1 MENTYRMVAK
11 TFQGLEEV
19 LRDEL
24 IALGAENVETGTRM
38 VSFDGD
44 LELMYKANLCC
55 RTALRILKPIT
66 KFTANDPDELYD
78 FVRDFNWED
87 YMTEKSTFSVDS
99 TVNSADFT
107 HSKFVTYRVKDGI
120 ADHFRDL
127 CGARPS
133 IRLENADVQLNV
145 HIIDNRVTISLDSSG
160 EPLNKRGYRVE
171 QTEAP
176 INEVLA
182 AGIIMLT
189 GWHGETDFA
198 DPMCGS
204 GTFPIEAALIAG
216 NINPGIYRESFAFE
230 KWRDFDS
237 DLFESL
243 YNDDSA
249 ERDITCRILCG
260 DKDPE
265 AVRIAR
271 RNIKAARLE
280 QNISIVCRPMQEWDE
295 NETPGG
301 TLITNPPY
309 GERLRPAD
317 METLYRQLGDTL
329 KFHFQGWNAWI
340 LGYAEEHF
348 SAINLKPS
356 VKYPILNGSL
366 ECSLR
371 EYVLFSG
378 KYNDFR
384 AEGGS
389 VKNTD
394 LQTPQ
399 RRHTHRVSDAEWE
412 EETRAFQKKPFHK
425 SRDQKY
431 SGRRDNDRGFDR
443 RDNGGYDRDNYRRE
457 SYGRRDNGYE
467 RRDNGYERRD
477 NGYERRDN
485 GYGRRDNDRN
495 FERRDNGYSRNNDR
509 NGYSRNDRRD
519 NGYNRNNDRGGYSRN
534 DRREGANGEFRPAG
548 KTFRSNR
555 PERNDAPRQIHDRG
569 PRLGE
574 DATALSNPVYMRS
587 RKPKKD
593 SEAENQ

>member
-1 MENTYRMVAK
+1 MENIYQMVAK

-24 IALGAENVETGTRM
+24 IALGAQNVETGTRM

-55 RTALRILKPIT
+55 RTALRILKPIA
-66 KFTANDPDELYD
+66 KFSASDPDELYD
-78 FVRDFNWED
+78 FVRDFKWED
-87 YMTEKSTFSVDS
+87 YMTAKSTFCVDS
-99 TVNSADFT
+99 TVNGPGFP
-107 HSKFVTYRVKDGI
+107 HSKYVTYRVKDGI

-127 CGARPS
+127 CGQRPS
-133 IRLENADVQLNV
+133 IRLEKADVMLNV
-145 HIIDNRVTISLDSSG
+145 HIADTRITISLDSSG
-160 EPLNKRGYRVE
+160 EPLNRRGYRVE

-230 KWRDFDS
+230 KWPDFDS
-237 DLFESL
+237 DLFESI

-271 RNIKAARLE
+271 KNIKAARLE
-280 QNISIVCRPMQEWDE
+280 SNIDIVCRPMQEWDE
-295 NETPGG
+295 NENPGG
-301 TLITNPPY
+301 ILVSNPPY

-317 METLYRQLGDTL
+317 METLYRQLGETL

-340 LGYAEEHF
+340 LGYKDEHF
-348 SAINLKPS
+348 ASIGLKPS
-356 VKYPILNGSL
+356 AKYPLLNGSL

-371 EYVLFSG
+371 EYVLFDG

-384 AEGGS
+384 ADGGT
-389 VKNTD
+389 VKTRIKEE
-394 LQTPQ
+394 TP
-399 RRHTHRVSDAEWE
+399 RHPQHHKSEREWE
-412 EETRAFQKKPFHK
+412 HETRKYKKNFV
-425 SRDQKY
+425 RTDRTERTEY
-431 SGRRDNDRGFDR
+431 SGYDNDRSFADEESRPRYDHNAGNNR
-443 RDNGGYDRDNYRRE
+443 GGYDR
-457 SYGRRDNGYE
+457 
-467 RRDNGYERRD
+467 
-477 NGYERRDN
+477 
-485 GYGRRDNDRN
+485 NDRKGGYDRKPR
-495 FERRDNGYSRNNDR
+495 FDRDDRKGGYDR
-509 NGYSRNDRRD
+509 KPRFDRDDRKGGYDRKPRFDRNDRDGFRD
-519 NGYNRNNDRGGYSRN
+519 GN
-534 DRREGANGEFRPAG
+534 FRPAG
-548 KTFRSNR
+548 KTFTRRENNGPASAS
-555 PERNDAPRQIHDRG
+555 APARTINDRG
-569 PRLGE
+569 PRLSQ

-587 RKPKKD
+587 RKTRRA
-593 SEAENQ
+593 SENPEGEE